1 MAWEKRAEEL
11 AKEARER
18 DRRKTDIFS
27 GVCPYNLEQHYQLNI
42 SNTVINA
49 FYEDTVRRRKLG
61 HPPFGDKQRRAWER
75 CLWTF
80 LRKQYLKYDRKSAQ
94 EVPKELSKTEHM
106 SDVLFG
112 WRQEYFELY
121 INNVLD
127 VPSALKSFAREEEKI
142 DYANCEDD

>member
-1 MAWEKRAEEL
+1 MEKRAEEL

-18 DRRKTDIFS
+18 ERRKTDIFS
-27 GVCPYNLEQHYQLNI
+27 CVCPYNLEQHYQLNI

-49 FYEDTVRRRKLG
+49 FYEDTVKRRKLG
-61 HPPFGDKQRRAWER
+61 HPPFSDKQRRAWER

-121 INNVLD
+121 INNELD
-127 VPSALKSFAREEEKI
+127 VPSALKLFAREEEKI